1 MCCNLAASPCSSLA
15 ANYVPRGSADD
26 LFPGTWYLSRV
37 DDKFRREYARRPLE
51 LPSEPE
57 CGAEVRTRARPF
69 QLCSSSGGGGG
80 GGRASGR
87 SGDAGVT
94 LSPQHIPSPVKKMP
108 RIPAAAGSPEAA
120 IAK

>member
-1 MCCNLAASPCSSLA
+1 MCCNLAASPRSSPA

-57 CGAEVRTRARPF
+57 CGAEVRTRARP
-69 QLCSSSGGGGG
+69 LG

-108 RIPAAAGSPEAA
+108 RIPAAAAGSPEAA